1 MEHTFDS
8 YPAFRAEPTAITFSR
23 QSDNIYLGVLK
34 ALNGDA
40 GHRLEVFERG
50 DVWLFVGDYFPYRL
64 PLALGQLVSQAL

>member
-8 YPAFRAEPTAITFSR
+8 YPAFRAEPTAITFSHR
-23 QSDNIYLGVLK
+23 SDNVYLGVLK

-40 GHRLEVFERG
+40 GHRLEAVEG
-50 DVWLFVGDYFPYRL
+50 IVWLVIGTTYVDPL